1 MNIVI
6 KSRKTVVKAC
16 GTSTSVET
24 RLGLRAGLSTSIT
37 KKDMKKKNFHVKKC
51 SRLQDMD
58 LAWSCS

>member
-37 KKDMKKKNFHVKKC
+37 KKDMKKKIF
-51 SRLQDMD
+51 M
-58 LAWSCS
+58 